1 MKQVTV
7 QVSVHLAVLASLAVC
22 GRPALAQQAT
32 TDNQASP
39 PADSVQLQEVTITAE
54 KRTENMETV
63 PVAASVVS
71 GSELAADNVSD
82 ISDLNKLDPSV
93 ELNGTINGRVP
104 MGIRGVSSVSNE
116 GTVGISSG
124 VAVEVDGVPVP
135 SDSYDANDI
144 MDVDRVEI
152 LKGPQGTLGGRTAAA
167 GLINVVTLGPTN
179 TTTGSAAI
187 TATDDGEYRVNTYLA
202 GPLSDSVAGSL
213 AVYKATIDYP
223 ITNLAYNHKT
233 SQDIVGYRAKLR
245 FQLSDSLQVAVMAH
259 QAQDRS
265 DGFNFVY
272 VYVPPG
278 ASIIGASQAEA
289 LPGITPSWHNLDYKS
304 PVTSAGSIHND
315 TDASVVVSDI
325 LPNGDVLSSTTAYQR
340 ERQTQVQD
348 IFAVDVYYW
357 NVLTPNG
364 PPFGGDFY
372 NTQSQNETVT
382 QASEELKLVS
392 PADQPLSYLAGA
404 FFSNTKVDEFY
415 DRGLPP
421 AQYVVR
427 PIPDTET
434 YDLYGRATWKFT
446 PLTSLVAGL
455 RVNHDELSY
464 HYTETVNVVS
474 FPTQVYGPLYST
486 GSSSSN
492 AVVGDISLQRQLAAS
507 SMAYFTYSR
516 GYSPEAYNTSAV
528 LYPSPSNPSQA
539 VPLQPV
545 GQEHIDAFELGT
557 KGTYFDRRLE
567 VNLDGFYD
575 IYKNYQIQTYSAV
588 AGVLTPPLILESVG
602 KAQTHG
608 VELGS
613 RWAATNSTRIGL
625 DLAWIDATFLDYTNA
640 PCWGEPGGIVQTA
653 AQGCYSETVT
663 NPQTGVTVTQGVQN
677 VDGKTMPNSPKF
689 KAVLSADQRI
699 PVRPGG
705 WQLDVGG
712 DYSYRSSAQM
722 LLDQNPWAVQGAFGI
737 LNLRLGGTS
746 ADGTYSVTGFVN
758 NVTNHVYYVDVEDF
772 WSGPWNGPSVIG
784 EPARDAHRYYG
795 VTLSARF

>member
-1 MKQVTV
+1 MRQIT
-7 QVSVHLAVLASLAVC
+7 VHLAVLASLAVC
-22 GRPALAQQAT
+22 GRSALAQQAAADT
-32 TDNQASP
+32 QAASSSTDAI
-39 PADSVQLQEVTITAE
+39 QLQEVTITAE

-71 GSELAADNVSD
+71 SSELAADNVSD

-104 MGIRGVSSVSNE
+104 MGIRGVSSISNE

-135 SDSYDANDI
+135 SDSYDANDV

-167 GLINVVTLGPTN
+167 GLINMVTRGPSDTL
-179 TTTGSAAI
+179 TGSADV
-187 TATDDGEYRVNTYLA
+187 TATDDGEYRVNTFLA
-202 GPLSDSVAGSL
+202 GPLSNSVAGSL
-213 AVYKATIDYP
+213 AVYKATVDYP
-223 ITNLAYNHKT
+223 ITNLAYDHKT

-245 FQLSDSLQVAVMAH
+245 FQLTDSLRVAVMAH
-259 QAQDRS
+259 QAEDRT

-278 ASIIGASQAEA
+278 AAIIGASQAEA
-289 LPGITPSWHNLDYKS
+289 LPGITPSWRNLDYNS
-304 PVTSAGSIHND
+304 PVTSAGSVHND
-315 TDASVVVSDI
+315 NDASIVISDQ
-325 LPNGDVLSSTTAYQR
+325 LPNGDVFSSTTAYQR
-340 ERQTQVQD
+340 ERQRQVQD

-357 NVLTPNG
+357 NILTPTG

-372 NTQSQNETVT
+372 NTQSQDETVT
-382 QASEELKLVS
+382 QGSEELKLVS
-392 PADQPLSYLAGA
+392 PADRPLSYLAGA
-404 FFSNTKVDEFY
+404 FFSDTKVDEFY

-427 PIPDTET
+427 PIPATQT
-434 YDLYGRATWKFT
+434 YDLYARGTWKFA
-446 PLTSLVAGL
+446 PRTSLVAGL

-464 HYTETVNVVS
+464 HYTETTNVVS

-492 AVVGDISLQRQLAAS
+492 AVVGDISLQQQLAED

-516 GYSPEAYNTSAV
+516 GYSPAVYNTSAV

-545 GQEHIDAFELGT
+545 GQEHIDNFELGT
-557 KGTYFDRRLE
+557 KGTYFDHRLQ
-567 VNLDGFYD
+567 VNLDAFYT

-588 AGVLTPPLILESVG
+588 AGVLTPPLNLESVG

-608 VELGS
+608 VELDS
-613 RWAATNSTRIGL
+613 RWAATSTTRIGL
-625 DLAWIDATFLDYTNA
+625 DAAYIDATFLDYPNA
-640 PCWGEPGGIVQTA
+640 PCWGEPGGIAQTA
-653 AQGCYSETVT
+653 AEGCGSETVT
-663 NPQTGVTVTQGVQN
+663 DPQTGVTVTQGVQN
-677 VDGKTMPNSPKF
+677 VNGKTMPNSPKF
-689 KAVLSADQRI
+689 KAVLSLDQRL
-699 PVRPGG
+699 PVRPDG
-705 WQLDVGG
+705 WELDVGG
-712 DYSYRSSAQM
+712 DYSYRTSAQM

-746 ADGTYSVTGFVN
+746 ADGTYSVTAFMN

>member
-1 MKQVTV
+1 MKQVT
-7 QVSVHLAVLASLAVC
+7 VHLAVLASLAVC
-22 GRPALAQQAT
+22 GRSALAQQAA
-32 TDNQASP
+32 TDNQA
-39 PADSVQLQEVTITAE
+39 PASTDSVQLQEITITAE

-71 GSELAADNVSD
+71 SSELAADNVSD

-124 VAVEVDGVPVP
+124 VAVELDGVPVP

-152 LKGPQGTLGGRTAAA
+152 LKGPQSTLGGRTAAA
-167 GLINVVTLGPTN
+167 GLINIVTLGPTN
-179 TTTGSAAI
+179 TPTGSADF

-213 AVYKATIDYP
+213 SVYKATIDYP

-245 FQLSDSLQVAVMAH
+245 LQLSDTLQIAVMAH

-278 ASIIGASQAEA
+278 ASLIGASQAEA
-289 LPGITPSWHNLDYKS
+289 LPGITPSWTNLDYKS
-304 PVTSAGSIHND
+304 PVTAAGSIHND
-315 TDASVVVSDI
+315 TDASVVVSDV

-392 PADQPLSYLAGA
+392 PENQPLSYLAGA
-404 FFSNTKVDEFY
+404 FFSDTKVDEFY

-427 PIPDTET
+427 PIPDTQT
-434 YDLYGRATWKFT
+434 YDLYGRATWKFA

-492 AVVGDISLQRQLAAS
+492 AVVGDISLQRQLADD
-507 SMAYFTYSR
+507 SMAYLTYSR

-528 LYPSPSNPSQA
+528 LYPSVSNPSQA

-557 KGTYFDRRLE
+557 KGTYFDHRLE
-567 VNLDGFYD
+567 VNLDAFYD

-588 AGVLTPPLILESVG
+588 AGVLTPPLNLESAG

-608 VELGS
+608 VELDT
-613 RWAATNSTRIGL
+613 RWAATPTTRIGL
-625 DLAWIDATFLDYTNA
+625 DAAYIDATFLDYPNA
-640 PCWGEPGGIVQTA
+640 PCWGEPGGIVQSV

-663 NPQTGVTVTQGVQN
+663 NAQTGVTVTQGVQN

-689 KAVLSADQRI
+689 KGVLSIDQQI

-705 WQLDVGG
+705 WRLDLGG
-712 DYSYRSSAQM
+712 DYTYRTSAQM

-737 LNLRLGGTS
+737 LNLHLGGTS

-758 NVTNHVYYVDVEDF
+758 NLTNHVYYVDVEDF